1 MRKASLGIVLVFLVS
16 IGAAMC
22 PVVFTP
28 PNSFVHLTTDSQ
40 GLLAYDEQQ
49 NQEKLVVR
57 QTYEGVASD
66 FGLVLPTPSEP
77 ELTKRS
83 DKLFEKLHEMTK
95 EPVDRNRGGFLAQS
109 SISNAAMEDVKVV
122 KKEQVGDFNATVLK
136 AENAT
141 SLKQWLNENGFN
153 YGERSE
159 ENFKY
164 YVNQK
169 GEYYFTAL
177 KVNVRRANCLTKQ
190 EFQMAKNPRFREL
203 IPDDGNTDSDTT
215 EGRCWLRGGLKPVEF
230 RFESDQPILPI
241 RIMAKPHDES
251 PMTDTHENHDHNH
264 ERDNS
269 GLPPGN
275 YLVYTLSD
283 QPLTIPGAKVKYSQ
297 KIGSR
302 EGPLSNYDTDGK
314 FLVRQRIKFNAH
326 KVEHDL
332 EFKEAKSFFV
342 SRNMEKVINP
352 DQRDIENGM
361 MKFKNVEPKY
371 ISFGESSILD
381 RLSYEFSKISN
392 SLHNLANVVYENTL
406 ILPLALL
413 AILVEA
419 PFFGLLLL
427 APIITGVFWS
437 KGEAARNTFYS
448 SYLITVITPIILGLV
463 ISISEGSLSSYKVS
477 ESFQLSGIAILAGL
491 PIAAG
496 LSLFSVISNY
506 ISSRKYKV
514 RQINSRM
521 EAINRRKAL
530 KTLTISG
537 IAASAISSFT
547 VVFNI
552 LSLDTIV
559 GWTIIISSYPL
570 SMLAGSAFLYRKS
583 NTEDTDRS
591 SWKKFTRNCIIIL
604 VISAIILGFMIE
616 NTATLV

>member
-1 MRKASLGIVLVFLVS
+1 
-16 IGAAMC
+16 
-22 PVVFTP
+22 
-28 PNSFVHLTTDSQ
+28 
-40 GLLAYDEQQ
+40 
-49 NQEKLVVR
+49 
-57 QTYEGVASD
+57 
-66 FGLVLPTPSEP
+66 
-77 ELTKRS
+77 
-83 DKLFEKLHEMTK
+83 
-95 EPVDRNRGGFLAQS
+95 
-109 SISNAAMEDVKVV
+109 
-122 KKEQVGDFNATVLK
+122 
-136 AENAT
+136 
-141 SLKQWLNENGFN
+141 
-153 YGERSE
+153 
-159 ENFKY
+159 
-164 YVNQK
+164 
-169 GEYYFTAL
+169 
-177 KVNVRRANCLTKQ
+177 
-190 EFQMAKNPRFREL
+190 
-203 IPDDGNTDSDTT
+203 
-215 EGRCWLRGGLKPVEF
+215 
-230 RFESDQPILPI
+230 
-241 RIMAKPHDES
+241 
-251 PMTDTHENHDHNH
+251 
-264 ERDNS
+264 
-269 GLPPGN
+269 
-275 YLVYTLSD
+275 
-283 QPLTIPGAKVKYSQ
+283 
-297 KIGSR
+297 
-302 EGPLSNYDTDGK
+302 
-314 FLVRQRIKFNAH
+314 
-326 KVEHDL
+326 
-332 EFKEAKSFFV
+332 
-342 SRNMEKVINP
+342 
-352 DQRDIENGM
+352 
-361 MKFKNVEPKY
+361 
-371 ISFGESSILD
+371 
-381 RLSYEFSKISN
+381 
-392 SLHNLANVVYENTL
+392 
-406 ILPLALL
+406 LL

-583 NTEDTDRS
+583 NSEDTDRS